1 MIPFR
6 PGEGATFPGGPGRL
20 PLRMTKI
27 AGGPNGNW
35 IIEAGNFR
43 YFVDA
48 RAGSIAGAIN
58 GAKVAYLRPSVPLTR
73 LGLKRK
79 TSADAII
86 ANEFLTLGF
95 QADGLLVLVPHK
107 ALACRLYA
115 MVANPS
121 LPRLDTGRLYLA
133 GNSGGFSIYPET
145 PVVPTRPPTFEVLN
159 AKKALTVN
167 PLGWEARWR
176 AMPGQRLAVGLVKAW
191 KNGEESLSAAPQ
203 VVSSTAT
210 DLTEQ
215 IVAAHEQG
223 REAVVRMDFAD
234 FTNTAAFLQ
243 GLRAGRFSARADGV
257 VLSGLDSLPWPVAY
271 SYVRQARE
279 VYPGG
284 KILLPP
290 PLDEETFPLPP
301 FISAYIDGVLGGI

>member
-35 IIEAGNFR
+35 IIEAGTFR

-79 TSADAII
+79 TPAYAVI

-115 MVANPS
+115 MVANPT
-121 LPRLDTGRLYLA
+121 LPRLDNGRLHLP
-133 GNSGGFSIYPET
+133 SSKGGLSILPEV
-145 PVVPTRPPTFEVLN
+145 PVMQTRPPAFEVLN

-167 PLGWEARWR
+167 PIGWEARWR
-176 AMPGQRLAVGLVKAW
+176 ALPGQRLGMGLIRAPKG
-191 KNGEESLSAAPQ
+191 GEETLSAAPQ

-215 IVAAHEQG
+215 IATAHEQG

-234 FTNTAAFLQ
+234 FSNSGAFLQ
-243 GLRAGRFSARADGV
+243 ALRSGRFSARADGV
-257 VLSGLDSLPWPVAY
+257 VLSGLDSLSWPVAY

-284 KILLPP
+284 KVLLPP

-301 FISAYIDGVLGGI
+301 FISAYIDGVLGGV